1 MIDGFV
7 SNPMEL
13 DSARVL
19 VAQQP
24 ELHPLLERR
33 PRILFFGMQSHFSI
47 PSLIALL
54 ESGVE
59 VCAIVLPR
67 SPIPGHQPLAIQRR
81 EQTRARRTVLP
92 LVNMSLQPS
101 VIQLAQTRKIP
112 VWEVNSLSDAET
124 VSTLATYQPDVI
136 CVACFSL
143 RIPRVILDLP
153 RLGCLN
159 VHPSLLPANRG
170 PVPLFWT
177 FREGCEVTGVTI
189 HLMDEGMDSGDILAQ
204 EVIKVPDGISYAE
217 LESQCAIH
225 GGALLVQ
232 AVWDLYEGRA
242 VRTKQDETGSS
253 YHSFPSDED
262 FVVHAE
268 EWEARRVYNFIRG
281 VGHWDRPIELVAGSE
296 LFLVRDVLSYSLENI
311 DGDSGK
317 VSERADGTV
326 WVECKVGRCVVH

>member
-81 EQTRARRTVLP
+81 EQTRATRTVLP

-101 VIQLAQTRKIP
+101 VIQLAQTREIP
-112 VWEVNSLSDAET
+112 VWEVNSLSD
-124 VSTLATYQPDVI
+124 
-136 CVACFSL
+136 
-143 RIPRVILDLP
+143 
-153 RLGCLN
+153 
-159 VHPSLLPANRG
+159 
-170 PVPLFWT
+170 
-177 FREGCEVTGVTI
+177 
-189 HLMDEGMDSGDILAQ
+189 
-204 EVIKVPDGISYAE
+204 
-217 LESQCAIH
+217 
-225 GGALLVQ
+225 
-232 AVWDLYEGRA
+232 
-242 VRTKQDETGSS
+242 
-253 YHSFPSDED
+253 
-262 FVVHAE
+262 
-268 EWEARRVYNFIRG
+268 
-281 VGHWDRPIELVAGSE
+281 
-296 LFLVRDVLSYSLENI
+296 
-311 DGDSGK
+311 
-317 VSERADGTV
+317 
-326 WVECKVGRCVVH
+326 